1 MSIRIRDRLRRVL
14 ALLIPAL
21 WMGFNLHGASASD
34 PTSQKA
40 APGHVIAAR
49 YEIKG
54 RHRTDKRI
62 SVEDTTPS
70 PNYTVSFDGGVTW
83 AAADSGLPPLG
94 LVGVG
99 VRPVIDPTNPEVQY
113 VSIESSQTGVYKT
126 LDGGKSWTQ
135 LTSGLPASDLN
146 PPPGPT
152 ELPVWAPVSIA
163 IVPQDPSTVY
173 VGISAAAES
182 GLGGLYKSADAGG
195 SFTRISTIP
204 NGWFTTIDPHTPSI
218 MYAASGSGFIESVDS
233 GATWTLMTNGLPRG
247 VTAIAVD
254 QQPKLYVGTGS
265 GIYQSTDRAQ
275 HWTPCETDLVV
286 HDIVIDPNRSS
297 IVYAVGQLDDVSALS
312 DQGHGNPRRRV
323 AQSLPLTGV
332 IKSGDGGQTWGSVNG
347 GLPMFVPALYLLA
360 VDPLNSDILYLGTS
374 NLTFKS
380 PDGGESWNSFG
391 SGWFPTNVL
400 TLVADPKTEGTVYAG
415 GMGFDIGPQVQGA
428 SLSGKQLIVTGQTFR
443 PGAEIMLN
451 GNPIPTLSDP
461 ENSDSIVYSAKGAK
475 RIHPGTTVE
484 IRVMNPDGIESNAY
498 MFARPSN

>member
-1 MSIRIRDRLRRVL
+1 MSVPIGERLRRGF
-14 ALLIPAL
+14 ALWIVAL
-21 WMGFNLHGASASD
+21 WMGLNLHAASASD
-34 PTSQKA
+34 QTQQKA
-40 APGHVIAAR
+40 AHDRIMAAK

-54 RHRTDKRI
+54 KHRTGERTSSSDAA
-62 SVEDTTPS
+62 SS

-94 LVGVG
+94 FVGVG
-99 VRPVIDPTNPEVQY
+99 VRPVIDPTSPEVQY
-113 VSIESSQTGVYKT
+113 LSIESSQTGVYKT
-126 LDGGKSWTQ
+126 FDGGKSWEQ
-135 LTSGLPASDLN
+135 LTNGLPASDLN

-152 ELPVWAPVSIA
+152 ELAVWAPVSIA
-163 IVPQDPSTVY
+163 IVPQDTSTVY

-195 SFTRISTIP
+195 SFTRISTVP
-204 NGWFTTIDPHTPSI
+204 NGWFITIDPQKASI
-218 MYAASGSGFIESVDS
+218 MYGASGSGFIESVDS
-233 GATWTLMTNGLPRG
+233 GATWTLMTNGLPQG

-254 QQPKLYVGTGS
+254 QQSKLYVGTGS
-265 GIYQSTDRAQ
+265 GIYQSTDSAH

-286 HDIVIDPNRSS
+286 HDIVIDPNRPS
-297 IVYAVGQLDDVSALS
+297 IVYAVGQLDDVSVLS

-332 IKSGDGGQTWGSVNG
+332 IKSGDGGLTWASVNG

-360 VDPLNSDILYLGTS
+360 LDPLNSDILYLGTS
-374 NLTFKS
+374 NVTFKS

-400 TLVADPKTEGTVYAG
+400 TLVADPKTEGVVYAG

-443 PGAEIMLN
+443 PGAEIMVN
-451 GNPIPTLSDP
+451 GNPLPTLSDP
-461 ENSDSIVYSAKGAK
+461 QNSDSIVYSAKGAK
-475 RIHPGTTVE
+475 RVHPGTAVE
-484 IRVMNPDGIESNAY
+484 IRVMNPDGIQSNAY
-498 MFARPSN
+498 TFTRPSN